1 MVDLVGAAAAA
12 TATISQSLEL
22 IRRVTTTI
30 DLYKNGNENLEYLCN
45 DLRSTTDIIELVQAL
60 EPLRTKGVLMAL
72 TNMLKH
78 AQKLDKHINGVKEKS
93 STGSS
98 LRRMAHQFM
107 NGPEELEATNKMVA
121 ELTTL
126 KATLILQIQ
135 VAHVGLSVD
144 GSQGGQN
151 GPNGTHVL
159 DTFVLHQVN
168 QIVEQRLGKGKG
180 LKIAEVLQG
189 KEPDEDGMIRL
200 TKEEYKCLV
209 LQPLGEYEAS
219 SERCTIQIANNK
231 ADDDALQ
238 VNGPVDTEVTHDHTI
253 EHNRALGRSTQIN
266 GSMGGDAFAKALE
279 SKKTV
284 IQNQPTSNSGQ
295 RRQPRPMPQQPA
307 KRPSQAL
314 PYLPMPNGVAKRP
327 KPVINAVQGALPG
340 LKQVAIAEKHVS
352 VVVSQMRQDVDD
364 RMLGCLDGTSC
375 NQDERLS

>member
-1 MVDLVGAAAAA
+1 MIDPVGATAAA
-12 TATISQSLEL
+12 TATIGQSLEL

-30 DLYKNGNENLEYLCN
+30 DLYKNGNQNLEYLCS
-45 DLRSTTDIIELVQAL
+45 DLRSTTDTIELVQAL

-72 TNMLKH
+72 ANMLKH

-98 LRRMAHQFM
+98 LRRMAYQFM

-144 GSQGGQN
+144 GSQGGQS

-159 DTFVLHQVN
+159 DSFVLHQVN

-219 SERCTIQIANNK
+219 NERCTIRIANNK
-231 ADDDALQ
+231 ADDDAFQ

-253 EHNRALGRSTQIN
+253 EQNQALGHSTQIN
-266 GSMGGDAFAKALE
+266 GSMGGDAFAKALA
-279 SKKTV
+279 SRKTG
-284 IQNQPTSNSGQ
+284 IQNQLTSTSGQ
-295 RRQPRPMPQQPA
+295 RQQPRPMPQQPA
-307 KRPSQAL
+307 KRHRQAL
-314 PYLPMPNGVAKRP
+314 PYLPMPNGVTKRP
-327 KPVINAVQGALPG
+327 KPVINAVQGTLPG
-340 LKQVAIAEKHVS
+340 RRQVAIAEKRVS
-352 VVVSQMRQDVDD
+352 VVVSQMQEDD
-364 RMLGCLDGTSC
+364 DDGILAFLDDASC
-375 NQDERLS
+375 NKDERLS